1 MQRIKIAPRPNWQ
14 ARARELGFTFHSL
27 DGETYWDESAYY
39 AFSLA
44 EMEREIEDPAQ
55 ELEEL
60 CRAAV
65 ARIAGSDT
73 LLERLRVPKMAWELI
88 RRSWRKVDL
97 PRKKVRSTVAE
108 KCWWEWCG
116 HGCFTSA
123 TTATM

>member
-60 CRAAV
+60 CQDHLEGLSYMDRT
-65 ARIAGSDT
+65 SDFGK
-73 LLERLRVPKMAWELI
+73 RNELV
-88 RRSWRKVDL
+88 RR
-97 PRKKVRSTVAE
+97 
-108 KCWWEWCG
+108 
-116 HGCFTSA
+116 HGCEA
-123 TTATM
+123 